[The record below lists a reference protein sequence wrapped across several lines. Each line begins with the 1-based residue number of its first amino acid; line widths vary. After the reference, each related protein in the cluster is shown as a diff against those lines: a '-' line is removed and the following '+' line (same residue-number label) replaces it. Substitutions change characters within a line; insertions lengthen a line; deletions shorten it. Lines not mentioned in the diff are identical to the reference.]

1 MSGIT
6 AQFCAEYAR
15 HRAREGRC
23 LSGEA
28 LRALPYL
35 RSGPLARQW
44 AVRARSFDAFVRL
57 VLEPAHRPLA
67 ILDLGAGNGWLCHRA
82 ARYGHRPVALD
93 MRDDDVDGLG
103 AARRLLAEL
112 PGLFDC
118 IAASFDAIPL
128 ESGRFDVTLFN
139 ASLHY
144 AHDLT
149 HTLTEAMR
157 VTRPGGLLAIM
168 DSPFYADN
176 ADGQAMI
183 AEKKARGATHFGPGA
198 DLLLAPDFIE
208 YLTQE
213 RLARATPALVWTR
226 HRVRYPLWYEMRPL
240 LAYLRGRRAPSRFDL
255 WTARL
260 P

>member
-15 HRAREGRC
+15 NRAREGHG
-23 LSGEA
+23 LSGES

-57 VLEPAHRPLA
+57 VLEPARQPLA
-67 ILDLGAGNGWLCHRA
+67 LLDLGAGNGWLCHRA
-82 ARYGHRPVALD
+82 ARLGHRPVALD

-103 AARRLLAEL
+103 AARCLLDET
-112 PGLFDC
+112 PGLFEC
-118 IAASFDAIPL
+118 ITASFDAIPL
-128 ESGRFDVTLFN
+128 ESGRFDVVVFN

-144 AHDLT
+144 AHDLKRS
-149 HTLTEAMR
+149 LTEAMR
-157 VTRPGGLLAIM
+157 VTRPGGLLAII
-168 DSPFYADN
+168 DSPFYAND

-183 AEKKARGATHFGPGA
+183 AEKKVRGACHFGSGA
-198 DLLLAPDFIE
+198 DVLLAPDFIE
-208 YLTQE
+208 YLTRE
-213 RLARATPALVWTR
+213 RLARAAPALAWTR
-226 HRVRYPLWYEMRPL
+226 QRVRYPLWYEMRPL
-240 LAYLRGRRAPSRFDL
+240 LARLRGRRAPSRFDL